1 MGLYRLIL
9 AYMVLYSHMFLPILG
24 FQIGVV
30 AVISFLLISGFVMTA
45 LINNYYPS
53 INLLGKFYLDRL
65 FRLLPQFYFYAL
77 LIIFCAHYLNL
88 RQQGMPHV
96 PSFQS
101 TLLQLL
107 VVPINFNE
115 QFSSLLIPQA
125 WSLGLEI
132 TFYALFP
139 FVLIFNKR
147 LLVLVASFIFFLFS
161 YFEYLNVD
169 TWGYR
174 FLPGT
179 FFIFMMGS
187 FLYDA
192 SKREKLIPIIIW
204 CLALIL
210 LVMTYF
216 FPSLQGELVL
226 IKRSILAGIIFG
238 VPVITSLKYIGIK
251 KTNQFSV
258 GDLSYGVFLNHNFVI
273 GLFALMLGS
282 APTQESEPEIKDY
295 IVALFLT
302 MSVSTIF
309 SFISFHLAEL
319 PFVLLKKK
327 QRAQGV

>member
-1 MGLYRLIL
+1 MGLYRLLL
-9 AYMVLYSHMFLPILG
+9 AYMVLYSHMFQPIMG

-45 LINNYYPS
+45 LIEKHYFS
-53 INLLGKFYLDRL
+53 INLIGKFYLDRML
-65 FRLLPQFYFYAL
+65 RLLPQFYFYAL

-88 RQQGMPHV
+88 RQQGMPHE
-96 PSFQS
+96 PTFQS
-101 TLLQLL
+101 IILQLL
-107 VVPINFNE
+107 VVPINFNY

-132 TFYALFP
+132 TFYVLFP

-147 LLVLVASFIFFLFS
+147 LIVLVTSFIFFLFT
-161 YFEYLNVD
+161 YFEFLNVD

-179 FFIFMMGS
+179 FFIFISGS

-192 SKREKLIPIIIW
+192 SKREKFIPVVIC
-204 CLALIL
+204 CLAIVL

-216 FPSLQGELVL
+216 FPSFQGELIL

-238 VPVITSLKYIGIK
+238 VPAIATLKYLGIK
-251 KTNQFSV
+251 NTNKFSL

-273 GLFALMLGS
+273 GLFVLILGS
-282 APTQESEPEIKDY
+282 AATQESKPEIADL
-295 IVALFLT
+295 IIALSLT
-302 MSVSTIF
+302 ITVSTIF
-309 SFISFHLAEL
+309 SFVSYHVAEL

-327 QRAQGV
+327 QRAPSV